1 MNEEL
6 LMEVLSQS
14 RKKYGCVSEI
24 GRMTKELAE
33 ALSRNDK
40 VSAQLLLEMRGEEM
54 AKADTCEK
62 NIRLLVEEAGIQD
75 RERLECL
82 LYRKGE
88 DGKPEEESGQEAI
101 LVKQITDVNTKI
113 RDILKNAITVD
124 KVVSKRMAGEES
136 FYKE

>member
-40 VSAQLLLEMRGEEM
+40 VSAQLLLECA
-54 AKADTCEK
+54 AKK
-62 NIRLLVEEAGIQD
+62 WLKRIPVKKI
-75 RERLECL
+75 
-82 LYRKGE
+82 
-88 DGKPEEESGQEAI
+88 SG
-101 LVKQITDVNTKI
+101 
-113 RDILKNAITVD
+113 
-124 KVVSKRMAGEES
+124 
-136 FYKE
+136 F

>member
-88 DGKPEEESGQEAI
+88 YGKPDEESGQEAF
-101 LVKQITDVNTKI
+101 LVKQNTKI

>member
-62 NIRLLVEEAGIQD
+62 NIQD

-88 DGKPEEESGQEAI
+88 YGKPEEESGQEAI
-101 LVKQITDVNTKI
+101 LVKQINDVNTKI

>member
-88 DGKPEEESGQEAI
+88 YGKPDEESGRNSRRM
-101 LVKQITDVNTKI
+101 LFPVRSTKLCNRI
-113 RDILKNAITVD
+113 NP
-124 KVVSKRMAGEES
+124 
-136 FYKE
+136 

>member
-75 RERLECL
+75 RE
-82 LYRKGE
+82 Y
-88 DGKPEEESGQEAI
+88 GKPEEESGQEAF
-101 LVKQITDVNTKI
+101 LVKQINDVNTKI

>member
-82 LYRKGE
+82 LTEKGNMGSPKRKA
-88 DGKPEEESGQEAI
+88 DRKPS
-101 LVKQITDVNTKI
+101 
-113 RDILKNAITVD
+113 
-124 KVVSKRMAGEES
+124 
-136 FYKE
+136 

>member
-54 AKADTCEK
+54 AKADTSEK
-62 NIRLLVEEAGIQD
+62 NIRLLVEDAGIQD

-88 DGKPEEESGQEAI
+88 YGKSEEESGQEAF
-101 LVKQITDVNTKI
+101 LVKQINDVNTKI

>member
-1 MNEEL
+1 MGLHNMNEEL

-62 NIRLLVEEAGIQD
+62 NIRL
-75 RERLECL
+75 ECL

-88 DGKPEEESGQEAI
+88 YGKPEEESGQEAF
-101 LVKQITDVNTKI
+101 LVKQINDVNTKI

>member
-62 NIRLLVEEAGIQD
+62 NIRLLGKKQAFKTENGLNACFTEKGNMGSPMRKAD
-75 RERLECL
+75 R
-82 LYRKGE
+82 
-88 DGKPEEESGQEAI
+88 KPS
-101 LVKQITDVNTKI
+101 L
-113 RDILKNAITVD
+113 
-124 KVVSKRMAGEES
+124 
-136 FYKE
+136 

>member
-1 MNEEL
+1 M
-6 LMEVLSQS
+6 
-14 RKKYGCVSEI
+14 
-24 GRMTKELAE
+24 
-33 ALSRNDK
+33 
-40 VSAQLLLEMRGEEM
+40 
-54 AKADTCEK
+54 
-62 NIRLLVEEAGIQD
+62 EEAGIQD

-88 DGKPEEESGQEAI
+88 YGKSEEESGQEAF
-101 LVKQITDVNTKI
+101 LVKQINDVNTKI